1 MEFNSSHKYIKN
13 TYTNGTVLPGHLL
26 NTGITKIPERTKDI
40 STQLGQKKK
49 KKGCRGRSGPM
60 PQRGCWR
67 RRECSCENP
76 LSTREANWGW
86 KHLQSP
92 RGKQNRR
99 SVSGRTETYTIGLC
113 NPSVSSSLKLASTDM
128 GMNWVLG
135 CRAWTVLGIEWLLTM
150 RDSWRSESVEHCKC
164 EYLRRSSGLPH
175 NLNNVVR

>member
-49 KKGCRGRSGPM
+49 KKDAEAGQDQCP
-60 PQRGCWR
+60 
-67 RRECSCENP
+67 REGAEGEESVAVRIPSVLERQ
-76 LSTREANWGW
+76 TGEG

-128 GMNWVLG
+128 GMN
-135 CRAWTVLGIEWLLTM
+135 
-150 RDSWRSESVEHCKC
+150 
-164 EYLRRSSGLPH
+164 
-175 NLNNVVR
+175 

>member
-1 MEFNSSHKYIKN
+1 MEQYSQDIYWILESLKYLK
-13 TYTNGTVLPGHLL
+13 
-26 NTGITKIPERTKDI
+26 
-40 STQLGQKKK
+40 GQKTSPHNWVKRKKK
-49 KKGCRGRSGPM
+49 KDAEAGQDQCP
-60 PQRGCWR
+60 
-67 RRECSCENP
+67 REGAEGEESVAVRIPSVLERQ
-76 LSTREANWGW
+76 TGEG

-99 SVSGRTETYTIGLC
+99 SVSGRTETYKIGLC

-175 NLNNVVR
+175 NLNNIVR